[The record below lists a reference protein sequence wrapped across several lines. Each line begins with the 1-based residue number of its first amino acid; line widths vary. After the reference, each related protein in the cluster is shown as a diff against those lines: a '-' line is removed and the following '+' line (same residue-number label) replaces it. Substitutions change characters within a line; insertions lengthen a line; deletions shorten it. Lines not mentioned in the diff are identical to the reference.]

1 MPCYLSVDIN
11 KIKKMS
17 FIHSFIVKLKTTSFS
32 LMFPKGLELALKIRK
47 TKQREI
53 LSNLHKDEL
62 LELFKILLL
71 FLMILGGF

>member
-1 MPCYLSVDIN
+1 MPCCLSVDIN
-11 KIKKMS
+11 KKIS

-32 LMFPKGLELALKIRK
+32 LMFLIGLELALKIRK

-53 LSNLHKDEL
+53 LSNVQKDEL
-62 LELFKILLL
+62 SELFKMLLL